1 VELKAAG
8 EHSAAAMMR
17 MNVGTPNRAGF
28 FLADFTWNL
37 LAIIF
42 MEAAQMEHVGGPLMI
57 ATEA

>member
-1 VELKAAG
+1 
-8 EHSAAAMMR
+8 